1 MSYRFCQFQGSV
13 SFAPENNNPVQRNS
27 VPCTIIYKNYEKEQ
41 IDSDAAKLRDVR
53 GFEKASEWRT

>member
-27 VPCTIIYKNYEKEQ
+27 VPCTIINKKDAEQ
-41 IDSDAAKLRDVR
+41 KDNDAAKLRDVR